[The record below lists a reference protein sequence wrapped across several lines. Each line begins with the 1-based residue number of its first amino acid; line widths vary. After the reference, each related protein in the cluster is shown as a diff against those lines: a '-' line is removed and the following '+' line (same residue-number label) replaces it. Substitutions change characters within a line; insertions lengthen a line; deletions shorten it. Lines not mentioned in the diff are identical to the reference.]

1 MGAVEHIVADV
12 PIHNQPPQPEPES
25 KPPITRNPERMSG
38 APTIAGTRLPVTT
51 LIDYLSDG
59 YTVAEFLDDFE
70 GAVTAEQVEAV
81 LMKIRDALEEGWLAE
96 DVDY

>member
-1 MGAVEHIVADV
+1 VVTDSQ
-12 PIHNQPPQPEPES
+12 IHNHSSQPEHES
-25 KPPITRNPERMSG
+25 RPPITRNPERMSG
-38 APTIAGTRLPVTT
+38 APTIASTRLPVTT

-81 LMKIRDALEEGWLAE
+81 LMKIRDALGEGWLAE
-96 DVDY
+96 DIDY

>member
-1 MGAVEHIVADV
+1 MGAIEHVVADI
-12 PIHNQPPQPEPES
+12 PIQNQSPQPGPED

-96 DVDY
+96 NIDY

>member
-1 MGAVEHIVADV
+1 MGAIEHVVADF
-12 PIHNQPPQPEPES
+12 PIHNQSSQSEP
-25 KPPITRNPERMSG
+25 KDKAPITRNPERMSG

-59 YTVAEFLDDFE
+59 YTIAEFLDDFE

>member
-1 MGAVEHIVADV
+1 MEAVESPVAEIAVHD
-12 PIHNQPPQPEPES
+12 QSSQPEFKD

-51 LIDYLSDG
+51 LIDYLADG
-59 YTVAEFLDDFE
+59 YTVEEFLDDFE
-70 GAVTAEQVEAV
+70 GAVTADQVEAV